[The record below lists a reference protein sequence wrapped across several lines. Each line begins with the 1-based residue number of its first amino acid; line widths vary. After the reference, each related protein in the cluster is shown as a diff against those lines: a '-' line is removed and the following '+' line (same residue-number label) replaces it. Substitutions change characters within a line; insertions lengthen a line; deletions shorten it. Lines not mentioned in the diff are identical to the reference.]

1 MKDEIYHL
9 VALALAYG
17 RVERGVSHPDGKPE
31 TDTDHSISLAWLACS
46 LALKFYPY
54 LDQGLIAQFAIVHDA
69 PEIYAGDTYA
79 VTAGEEERRAQKER
93 EHAALHRIWDEMGEL
108 DWLPRMI
115 DRYEDQSDP
124 EARFVW
130 AVDKMMPKIVLRIE
144 GKAGERLRVHGV
156 DADCIR
162 EFRIREQ
169 AEFEKRVSDFP
180 EILKLREELNALL
193 SQGDEMIA

>member
-9 VALALAYG
+9 TKLALSYG

-31 TDTDHSISLAWLACS
+31 TDTDHSVSLAWLACS
-46 LALKFYPY
+46 LARKLYPH

-79 VTAGEEERRAQKER
+79 VTAGKEERQAQKER
-93 EHAALHRIWDEMGEL
+93 EHAALCRIQEEMEGL

-115 DRYEDQSDP
+115 SRYEEQSDP

-130 AVDKMMPKIVLRIE
+130 AIDKMMPKIVLRIE
-144 GKAGERLRVHGV
+144 GKPGERLRTWGV
-156 DADCIR
+156 TADIIR
-162 EFRIREQ
+162 DFRIREQ
-169 AEFEKRVSDFP
+169 QEFEKRVSDFP
-180 EILKLREELNALL
+180 EIIKLREELHALL
-193 SQGDEMIA
+193 SQGDEMIV

>member
-9 VALALAYG
+9 VKLALAYG
-17 RVERGVSHPDGKPE
+17 RVERGVSHPDGEPE
-31 TDTDHSISLAWLACS
+31 SDTDHSVSLAWLACS
-46 LALKFYPY
+46 LARKLYPH

-79 VTAGEEERRAQKER
+79 VTAGEEGRKMQKEK
-93 EHAALHRIWDEMGEL
+93 EAAALRRIWDEMDEL

-130 AVDKMMPKIVLRIE
+130 AIDKMMPKIVLRIE
-144 GKAGERLRVHGV
+144 GKPGERLRVNGV
-156 DADCIR
+156 TAESIR
-162 EFRIREQ
+162 EFRLREQ

-180 EILKLREELNALL
+180 EILQLREELHALL
-193 SQGDEMIA
+193 AGDDEMIV